1 MSFPPFTADEVR
13 RMLME
18 SEGATLPDGRKKGH
32 AGERHVSITNAGLDW
47 RMRYSG
53 GTVAGIAMYTAFLTF
68 KDQIRTAVEVLNS
81 PQSRPELGRFLA
93 DRSRKQ
99 CDLKDIVLTNS
110 VPIRMATAGGSH
122 VYPEASFATMIL
134 HRMTG
139 RTRSIHVQTIFAR
152 ISVAGYDA

>member
-1 MSFPPFTADEVR
+1 MSFPPFTTDEVR
-13 RMLME
+13 RMLLE

-32 AGERHVSITNAGLDW
+32 AGERHVSISNADLDW

-68 KDQIRTAVEVLNS
+68 ADQIRTAVEVLNS
-81 PQSRPELGRFLA
+81 AQARPDLDRFLS
-93 DRSRKQ
+93 DRTRKQ

-110 VPIRMATAGGSH
+110 VPIRMATAAGSH

-134 HRMTG
+134 HSMAG

-152 ISVAGYDA
+152 IAVAGLD